1 MPKLTEMKGLAEF
14 VTELKDGGMPWE
26 SKEGA
31 NIRDAVIADERFT
44 GAIKERGSIIPLRDL
59 YRKHKLATDGS
70 VKSSGVTVEP
80 IRTKGRN
87 WRDHVWAARR
97 AGMGLTLLSTAT
109 GLAMPELKKVLA
121 EAPDGAEMLKRSYGL
136 NEDGTPKWSEG
147 AAKIHAARIAAE
159 ANEDEDDEEDDEPTE
174 PAAKKPRRRPNR
186 PAKPADEQSA

>member
-1 MPKLTEMKGLAEF
+1 MAKLTEMKGLAEF
-14 VTELKDGGMPWE
+14 ITELKDGGMPWE

-59 YRKHKLATDGS
+59 YRKHKLATEGE
-70 VKSSGVTVEP
+70 VKSGGVTVST
-80 IRTKGRN
+80 IRTKNRG
-87 WRDHVWAARR
+87 WKEGVWEARR
-97 AGMGLTLLSTAT
+97 KGMGLTLLSTAT

-174 PAAKKPRRRPNR
+174 PVAKPRGRRRPR